1 MKESTKKI
9 LSNTISWCLS
19 WLIFMATFTY
29 LWYSFGFNM
38 HHSVLLSILLT
49 LHVQILLEIAGY
61 LREIIEQKRE
71 LTDGLKAIA
80 DKLNESKETDERV
93 CDELEKINSRARN
106 EEARKALN
114 S

>member
-1 MKESTKKI
+1 M
-9 LSNTISWCLS
+9 
-19 WLIFMATFTY
+19 IFY
-29 LWYSFGFNM
+29 VLRNYSFGFNM

-71 LTDGLKAIA
+71 LTDSLKAIA
-80 DKLNESKETDERV
+80 DKLNDSKETDERL
-93 CDELEKINSRARN
+93 CGELEKINRRARD

>member
-9 LSNTISWCLS
+9 LSHTISWCLS
-19 WLIFMATFTY
+19 WLILMATFTY

-49 LHVQILLEIAGY
+49 IHVLILLEIAGY
-61 LREIIEQKRE
+61 LREIIEQRQE
-71 LTDGLKAIA
+71 IADGLKAIA
-80 DKLNESKETDERV
+80 DKLNEYKEADERL
-93 CDELEKINSRARN
+93 CDELEKINSRAKN
-106 EEARKALN
+106 EETKKALN

>member
-61 LREIIEQKRE
+61 LREIIEQRQE
-71 LTDGLKAIA
+71 ITNGLKAIA
-80 DKLNESKETDERV
+80 DKLNEYKEADERF
-93 CDELEKINSRARN
+93 CDELEKINNCARN
-106 EEARKALN
+106 EETKKALN